1 MIILIRLTSATELVE
16 SWCSWSPVSSVG
28 DALIIS
34 FLLSISSEVHFCHH
48 FMWNHIMP
56 FIPRVSP
63 QFLLKNVPFQANLH
77 LHWTTQ
83 QNSPG
88 GFSESYSPTAKP
100 WKISEIFKKS
110 AQTLKKSGKISGEIK
125 FVLRWPKPS
134 DHKKVQLASIFYI
147 FYFKL
152 IRPTLEVA
160 HFQRGD
166 SHNVVEKTSLSFSIF
181 LKLAKKCNHCDHQNC
196 YNLPSNMR

>member
-1 MIILIRLTSATELVE
+1 MFYILLLIIIPIRLTSATELVE

-28 DALIIS
+28 DVLIIS

-48 FMWNHIMP
+48 FMWNHIMA
-56 FIPRVSP
+56 FMPRVSP
-63 QFLLKNVPFQANLH
+63 QFLLKNILFQANLH

-110 AQTLKKSGKISGEIK
+110 AQNPQEIWK
-125 FVLRWPKPS
+125 NLLRNQICLEMTKAQWPQ
-134 DHKKVQLASIFYI
+134 KVQLASIFYI

-166 SHNVVEKTSLSFSIF
+166 SHNVVEKTSLSFFDIS
-181 LKLAKKCNHCDHQNC
+181 
-196 YNLPSNMR
+196 